1 MKVASATSNIP
12 KMVENI
18 NEELRLTGVTQTT
31 QYLAQII
38 NELNPMQLEAEKLAL
53 ALHTLQQENIELA
66 NLMEEINTQNKSY
79 FQHNSEM

>member
-1 MKVASATSNIP
+1 MKVASATSNIS

-38 NELNPMQLEAEKLAL
+38 NELNPMQLEAQKLTL

-66 NLMEEINTQNKSY
+66 NLMEEINTQSKSY